1 MLFSRIRSNNKC
13 NYVLASVGDAVLI
26 AAALEQ
32 KKNLLQGNVRNVATS
47 LHNKEYLQA

>member
-1 MLFSRIRSNNKC
+1 MLFSRIRSNNKRK
-13 NYVLASVGDAVLI
+13 YVLASVGDAVLL

-32 KKNLLQGNVRNVATS
+32 QIFLLQGNGRNVATS

>member
-1 MLFSRIRSNNKC
+1 MM
-13 NYVLASVGDAVLI
+13 ASVGDALLL

-32 KKNLLQGNVRNVATS
+32 KTFLLQGNGRNVDTS

>member
-13 NYVLASVGDAVLI
+13 KYVLASVGGDLLL

-32 KKNLLQGNVRNVATS
+32 KTFLLQGNGRNVATS